1 MLQKGRPA
9 PRDAPSSRATAGSVA
24 LMRTTRPTRGKDSM
38 QITRDEP
45 PRNFVIGAL
54 LITAALLWLAL
65 RLDLLPALLAGLL
78 VFELV
83 HALTLRLPFVRERKA
98 RMVAVMLLVV
108 VVVGLFSLCIF
119 AAVLFFRSDTGGYVV
134 LLRKGAEVIQ
144 SWRGLMPAWIVA
156 TLPTDA
162 GSLQTSVLAWLKEH
176 LAAVQS
182 FGQEGTKIL
191 VRIVI
196 GMVIGAL
203 VALRQ
208 ADPPV
213 DYRPLARALVNRA
226 VRFGDGF
233 RRVVFAQVRIAAVN
247 AALTALYLVVLL
259 PLLGIQL
266 PLVKTMIAVTFVAG
280 LIPVFGNLI
289 SNVVIVVVSLSV
301 GPIVALGSLV
311 YLIVIHKLE
320 YFLNARLVGTRIQ
333 ARAWELLIAML
344 LMEAAFGIAGLIAA
358 PIYFAYLKDELTAAG
373 WV

>member
-1 MLQKGRPA
+1 
-9 PRDAPSSRATAGSVA
+9 
-24 LMRTTRPTRGKDSM
+24 M

-280 LIPVFGNLI
+280 LVPVFGNLI